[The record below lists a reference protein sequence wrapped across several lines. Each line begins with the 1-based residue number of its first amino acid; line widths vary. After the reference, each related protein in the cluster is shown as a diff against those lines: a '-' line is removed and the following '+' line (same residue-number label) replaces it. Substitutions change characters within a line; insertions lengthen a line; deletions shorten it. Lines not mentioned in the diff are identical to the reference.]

1 MTKESGMAV
10 CALLGGAIDLLIS
23 RVIISGPSES
33 EFRSN
38 NGNDFVYDSG
48 RGYGS
53 GGHNK
58 THKQLENFRRID
70 SFAFYDYLM
79 ADKYLYCKTNVQYSL
94 NRGDIIYYVQSR
106 TALIKVLSIQSKE
119 YMYVELSL
127 SRVPGIDGKSVKMC
141 FHCRIVDAGQDT
153 YMISANI
160 THAANV
166 QN

>member
-1 MTKESGMAV
+1 MAV
-10 CALLGGAIDLLIS
+10 CALLGGLPQICLFQESLFPDF
-23 RVIISGPSES
+23 SGPFES

-79 ADKYLYCKTNVQYSL
+79 ADKYLYCKTTV
-94 NRGDIIYYVQSR
+94 
-106 TALIKVLSIQSKE
+106 
-119 YMYVELSL
+119 
-127 SRVPGIDGKSVKMC
+127 
-141 FHCRIVDAGQDT
+141 
-153 YMISANI
+153 
-160 THAANV
+160 
-166 QN
+166 

>member
-1 MTKESGMAV
+1 M
-10 CALLGGAIDLLIS
+10 
-23 RVIISGPSES
+23 
-33 EFRSN
+33 
-38 NGNDFVYDSG
+38 
-48 RGYGS
+48 
-53 GGHNK
+53 
-58 THKQLENFRRID
+58 
-70 SFAFYDYLM
+70 
-79 ADKYLYCKTNVQYSL
+79 

-119 YMYVELSL
+119 YMYVKLSL
-127 SRVPGIDGKSVKMC
+127 SRVPGIDGKSVKMY